1 MNTPLKNY
9 INQYSDS
16 SPLIVF
22 RIGFGILMCYS
33 LIRFWLKG
41 WIETLYLNPS
51 FHFSYYGFE
60 WVKPIDEYTYLIFIL
75 CFISSFFV
83 AIGYRYKLSIILFFL
98 SFTYIEMMD
107 KTTYLNHYY
116 FISILSFIMIFLPA
130 NVGYSLDSY
139 LNKKYYVKI
148 PRWNIDIIKILIAI
162 VYLYSGVA
170 KMNSDWLFQA
180 MPLKIWLT
188 SKYDLP
194 IIGESLMQKNW
205 VH

>member
-107 KTTYLNHYY
+107 KN
-116 FISILSFIMIFLPA
+116 
-130 NVGYSLDSY
+130 N
-139 LNKKYYVKI
+139 
-148 PRWNIDIIKILIAI
+148 
-162 VYLYSGVA
+162 LY
-170 KMNSDWLFQA
+170 
-180 MPLKIWLT
+180 
-188 SKYDLP
+188 
-194 IIGESLMQKNW
+194 
-205 VH
+205 

>member
-1 MNTPLKNY
+1 MNTSLKNY

-16 SPLIVF
+16 SPLILF

-139 LNKKYYVKI
+139 LNKKY
-148 PRWNIDIIKILIAI
+148 
-162 VYLYSGVA
+162 
-170 KMNSDWLFQA
+170 
-180 MPLKIWLT
+180 
-188 SKYDLP
+188 
-194 IIGESLMQKNW
+194 
-205 VH
+205 